1 MTSKK
6 DQKFSLGK
14 RIKSF
19 SFAWNGL
26 KTLFVEEHNARI
38 HLAVTLVVITLG
50 LAFEISVSEWI
61 FLCLIIGLVFS
72 CEILNSA
79 IENIC
84 DLVSPGYNE
93 YIKKA
98 KDLGAAATLV
108 SAIFAII
115 IGLLIFVPKFYNLL
129 F

>member
-1 MTSKK
+1 MTSKR
-6 DQKFSLGK
+6 DQKFSLEK

-26 KTLFVEEHNARI
+26 KVLFTEEHNARV
-38 HLAVTLVVITLG
+38 HLAVTLVIITLG
-50 LAFEISVSEWI
+50 LAFEINISEWI
-61 FLCLIIGLVFS
+61 FLFIIIALVFV

-79 IENIC
+79 IENLC
-84 DLVSPGYNE
+84 DLVSPAYNE

-108 SAIFAII
+108 SAIIAAI

>member
-1 MTSKK
+1 MISKK
-6 DQKFSLGK
+6 DQKFSIKK

-19 SFAWNGL
+19 SYAWDGI
-26 KTLFVEEHNARI
+26 KTLFAEEHNARI

-50 LAFEISVSEWI
+50 LAFEISSSEWI
-61 FLCLIIGLVFS
+61 VICLIVGLVFA

-84 DLVSPGYNE
+84 DLVSPNYNE
-93 YIKKA
+93 YVKKA

-108 SAIFAII
+108 SAIVAII
-115 IGLLIFVPKFYNLL
+115 IGLFIFAPKFYNL
-129 F
+129 FF

>member
-1 MTSKK
+1 MTSKR
-6 DQKFSLGK
+6 DQKFSLEK

-26 KTLFVEEHNARI
+26 KVLFTEEHNARV
-38 HLAVTLVVITLG
+38 HLAVTLVIITLG
-50 LAFEISVSEWI
+50 LAFEISISEWI
-61 FLCLIIGLVFS
+61 FLFIIIALVFV

-79 IENIC
+79 IENLC
-84 DLVSPGYNE
+84 DLVSPAYNE

-108 SAIFAII
+108 SAIIAAI